1 MTITIKIDWN
11 KDGDYSDTGEN
22 VTTRVMERS
31 SVTLEYGRDQSTAL
45 APMVAGRGGFTLN
58 NASQD
63 YNPLNA
69 SSPIF
74 GLIKPAR
81 PVQIIRTVSAT
92 PYTLFEGHTDDTPL
106 NPSLSEKTVTVSMV
120 DYLADFRGYTLNTA
134 LYSGMT
140 TGDAID
146 QILDEVGW
154 AGSRDLDTGSTTLP
168 YWWEDGT
175 DAFTALNK
183 LLECEGPPAYLA
195 VDAGP
200 TIVFRDRQHRLLD
213 AASTS
218 SQATWTGSTTNSEMY
233 ELTYDDAWRNIINTG
248 SISIDVRLPQALEE
262 VWTQDN
268 IITLGAAE
276 VKTFIASGSD
286 PFTSAEVPVSGT
298 DYTLVSGSV
307 TPTLS
312 RTSGAS
318 TVITLTAGGG
328 GAVLNRLALRA
339 KPVSTVYSVQVTAS
353 DATSITAYGPRSF
366 PSDPSFAS
374 VYDAQAVLDKAIE
387 QHKDPLPIVEGTF
400 SVGQNLTRAASVLA
414 RNLSDRVTLTV
425 SGMSLNTDFFV
436 ESFRHDFANPDLR
449 HDVTVGMEKVPAAG
463 SVSASDVFILGS
475 STVNHR
481 LGTGKLAL

>member
-1 MTITIKIDWN
+1 VSITVKIDWN
-11 KDGDYSDTGEN
+11 KDNDYSDTGED
-22 VTTRVMERS
+22 VTSRVMERTA
-31 SVTLEYGRDQSTAL
+31 VTLEYGRDQSTAL

-134 LYSGMT
+134 LYSGKT
-140 TGDAID
+140 TGEAIGL
-146 QILDEVGW
+146 ILDEVGW
-154 AGSRDLDTGSTTLP
+154 AGTRDLDTGSTTLP

-183 LLECEGPPAYLA
+183 LLECEGIPAYLA
-195 VDAGP
+195 VGP
-200 TIVFRDRQHRLLD
+200 GPAIVFRDRQHRLLD
-213 AASTS
+213 AASIS
-218 SQATWTGSTTNSEMY
+218 SQATWTGSTANSEMY

-248 SISIDVRLPQALEE
+248 NITVDVRQPQALQEI
-262 VWTQDN
+262 WTFDSSVV
-268 IITLGAAE
+268 LAASE
-276 VKTFIASGSD
+276 VKTFVASTSD
-286 PFTSAEVPVSGT
+286 PFTGALAPVDGT
-298 DYTLVSGSV
+298 DYTLLAGAV
-307 TPTLS
+307 TPTIS

-328 GAVLNRLALRA
+328 GATLDRLALRA
-339 KPVSTVYSVQVTAS
+339 QPVSVIYSVQATAS
-353 DATSITAYGPRSF
+353 DATSITDYGPRSF
-366 PSDPSFAS
+366 PGDATFSNLA
-374 VYDAQAVLDKAIE
+374 DAQAILDKAIE

-414 RNLSDRVTLTV
+414 RDLSDRVTLTV

-436 ESFRHDFANPDLR
+436 ESFKHDFANPDLR

-463 SVSASDVFILGS
+463 SVSSSDVFILGS